1 MCDILIMFKLLTNKT
16 DLKNL
21 QFMSNFVNAVNVKAV
36 NVNVNLYS
44 A

>member
-16 DLKNL
+16 DFKNL
-21 QFMSNFVNAVNVKAV
+21 QFMSNFVKAV
-36 NVNVNLYS
+36 NVNINLYS